1 MFTLIPEEIEAYCE
15 SHSTQPDSVLQ
26 ELYRETNLKT
36 IRPRMISGHSQ
47 GLFLEMISQLIQ
59 PKRILELGTFTAYAT
74 ICLAK
79 GLDKN
84 GMIYTIEENMELSP
98 IITKYLKKAKIES
111 KTKLLIGD
119 ALTLI
124 PSLQEYWDIIYIDA
138 DKFNY
143 LNYYKML
150 LPSLNNNG
158 VMLVDNVLWS
168 GKISKEITHSD
179 KDTKAISEFN
189 NYVQDDKGVRNLILP
204 LRDGMMMIQK
214 THQ

>member
-1 MFTLIPEEIEAYCE
+1 MFTLIPEDIEAYCE
-15 SHSTQPDSVLQ
+15 SHSTHADSVLQ

-36 IRPRMISGHSQ
+36 VRPRMISGHSQ
-47 GLFLEMISQLIQ
+47 GLFLEMISRLIH

-84 GMIYTIEENMELSP
+84 GMIYTIEENPELCP

-124 PSLQEYWDIIYIDA
+124 PSLHEYWDIIYIDA
-138 DKFNY
+138 DKINY

-150 LPSLNNNG
+150 LPFVNNNG
-158 VMLVDNVLWS
+158 IILVDNVLWS

-179 KDTKAISEFN
+179 KDTNAISEFN
-189 NYVQDDKGVRNLILP
+189 EYVQNEKGVRNLLLP

-214 THQ
+214 IHQ

>member
-1 MFTLIPEEIEAYCE
+1 
-15 SHSTQPDSVLQ
+15 
-26 ELYRETNLKT
+26 
-36 IRPRMISGHSQ
+36 
-47 GLFLEMISQLIQ
+47 
-59 PKRILELGTFTAYAT
+59 
-74 ICLAK
+74 
-79 GLDKN
+79 
-84 GMIYTIEENMELSP
+84 
-98 IITKYLKKAKIES
+98 
-111 KTKLLIGD
+111 
-119 ALTLI
+119 
-124 PSLQEYWDIIYIDA
+124 
-138 DKFNY
+138 
-143 LNYYKML
+143 ML

>member
-1 MFTLIPEEIEAYCE
+1 MFTLIPEDIEAYCE

-36 IRPRMISGHSQ
+36 VRPRMISGHSQ
-47 GLFLEMISQLIQ
+47 GLFLEMISRLIR
-59 PKRILELGTFTAYAT
+59 PKRVLELGTFTAYTT

-84 GMIYTIEENMELSP
+84 GRIYTIEENPELSP
-98 IITKYLKKAKIES
+98 IITKYLKKEKISS
-111 KTKLLIGD
+111 KTKLLIGN

-124 PSLQEYWDIIYIDA
+124 PSLHEYWDIIYIDA
-138 DKFNY
+138 DKINY

-150 LPSLNNNG
+150 LPLLNNNG
-158 VMLVDNVLWS
+158 IILVDNVLWG
-168 GKISKEITHSD
+168 GKISKEIKHSD
-179 KDTKAISEFN
+179 KDTKAISAFN
-189 NYVQDDKGVRNLILP
+189 EYVQNDKGVRNLLLP

-214 THQ
+214 IHQ

>member
-1 MFTLIPEEIEAYCE
+1 MFTLIPDDIEAYCE
-15 SHSTQPDSVLQ
+15 SHSSHTDLVLQ

-36 IRPRMISGHSQ
+36 VRPRMISGHNQ
-47 GLFLEMISQLIQ
+47 GLFLEMISRLIR

-74 ICLAK
+74 ICLSK

-84 GMIYTIEENMELSP
+84 GKIYTIEDNPELYP

-124 PSLQEYWDIIYIDA
+124 PSLHQCWDIIYIDA
-138 DKFNY
+138 DKINY

-150 LPSLNNNG
+150 LPFLNRNG
-158 VMLVDNVLWS
+158 IILVDNVLWS
-168 GKISKEITHSD
+168 GKISREIKHSD

-189 NYVQDDKGVRNLILP
+189 DFVQEDKGVRNLLLP
-204 LRDGMMMIQK
+204 LRDGIMMIQK
-214 THQ
+214 AHP